1 MQKMIKRGVALGDW
15 IHQAII
21 YSTLRRQCCFT
32 IFAKSISSSSTDPL
46 RKLNHKDWLAPNE
59 VLKIFNTI
67 RDSDSLINALERV
80 SLRKDYKPNE
90 TLFTLVIQKLS
101 QSKNFD
107 AINDVMKRIK
117 TEGKIRC
124 KLSDDFFY
132 FVIKIYGN
140 VGGYVEEAVRTLFA
154 MPDYNCW
161 PSTRTFNFVLNL
173 LVSSRRY
180 EIIHEVYLGAA
191 KLGVVVDTCS
201 FNILIKGLC
210 KNDDV
215 KEAFELLDE
224 FPKQGC
230 QPNAVTYSTLMDCL
244 CRNGRVDE
252 AFKLSERMENEGC
265 DPDAITFNVLISGLG
280 KQGRADEG
288 IELLDKMK
296 MNGCKPNS
304 GSYQVV
310 LYSII
315 DSKKFVDAK
324 RFMDRMMSEGFS
336 PSVLSYKT
344 VIEGLCK
351 ENRLGDV
358 DFVLNQMMHQGFV
371 PKMGTWKKIVE
382 SIFQGREELSS
393 LDGIC
398 L

>member
-1 MQKMIKRGVALGDW
+1 MQKMIKLGVALGDR
-15 IHQAII
+15 IHRTII
-21 YSTLRRQCCFT
+21 YSSLQKRRCFT
-32 IFAKSISSSSTDPL
+32 IFAKSISTSSTDPL

-67 RDSDSLINALERV
+67 RDPDSLINALERV
-80 SLRKDYKPNE
+80 SQRKDYKPNE
-90 TLFTLVIQKLS
+90 TLFTLVISKLS

-107 AINDVMKRIK
+107 AINDIMKRIK
-117 TEGKIRC
+117 TEEKSRC

-154 MPDYNCW
+154 MPDYRCW

-201 FNILIKGLC
+201 LNILIKGLC

-224 FPKQGC
+224 FPKQDC
-230 QPNAVTYSTLMDCL
+230 QPNAVTYSTLMHCL
-244 CRNGRVDE
+244 CRNGRIDE
-252 AFKLSERMENEGC
+252 AFKLLERMENEVC
-265 DPDAITFNVLISGLG
+265 EPDAITFNVLISGLG

-336 PSVLSYKT
+336 PSFLSYKT
-344 VIEGLCK
+344 VIEGLCN

-382 SIFQGREELSS
+382 SIFRGREELSS
-393 LDGIC
+393 LNGIC

>member
-1 MQKMIKRGVALGDW
+1 MLKMIKRGVALGDM
-15 IHQAII
+15 IHQTVN
-21 YSTLRRQCCFT
+21 YSSLLKQCCIT
-32 IFAKSISSSSTDPL
+32 ISTKSISSSITDPL
-46 RKLNHKDWLAPNE
+46 QKLNHKDWLAPNE
-59 VLKIFNTI
+59 VLKVFKTI
-67 RDSDSLINALERV
+67 RDPDSLINALEKV
-80 SLRKDYKPNE
+80 SQRKDYKPNE
-90 TLFTLVIQKLS
+90 TLFTLSIMKLS
-101 QSKNFD
+101 QSNKFD
-107 AINDVMKRIK
+107 AINDIMKRIK
-117 TEGKIRC
+117 TEEKSHC

-154 MPDYNCW
+154 MPDYHCW

-173 LVSSRRY
+173 LVSTKRY
-180 EIIHEVYLGAA
+180 EIIHEIYLGAA

-210 KNDDV
+210 KNDNV

-224 FPKQGC
+224 FPKQDC
-230 QPNAVTYSTLMDCL
+230 RPNTVTYSTLMHCL
-244 CRNGRVDE
+244 CRNGRIDE
-252 AFKLSERMENEGC
+252 AFKLLDRMENEGC
-265 DPDAITFNVLISGLG
+265 DPDTITFNVLISGLG

-288 IELLDKMK
+288 VELLDRMK

-324 RFMDRMMSEGFS
+324 RFMDRMMSEGFF
-336 PSVLSYKT
+336 PSFLSYKT

-358 DFVLNQMMHQGFV
+358 DFILNQMMRQGFV
-371 PKMGTWKKIVE
+371 PKIGTWKKIVE
-382 SIFQGREELSS
+382 GIFRGREELGSRN
-393 LDGIC
+393 GVC